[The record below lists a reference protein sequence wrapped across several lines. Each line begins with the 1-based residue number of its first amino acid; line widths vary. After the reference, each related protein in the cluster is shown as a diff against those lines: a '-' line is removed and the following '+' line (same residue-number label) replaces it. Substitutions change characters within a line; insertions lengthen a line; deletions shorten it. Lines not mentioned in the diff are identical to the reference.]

1 MKLSEYRN
9 KPQDIKTSFNTKEYE
24 KLEKIFYEMEFH
36 ELALLLS
43 LIGFHFKERI
53 DLQKSDGGKD
63 HIFSRTNYSKSEN
76 EFDAY
81 FALVTIL
88 ENHKKKFSDVINNMA
103 FVKTESERTT
113 FSKLNNVKLFFEYI
127 LGGSGKLY
135 NIINKYGEEPRD
147 MVGAIDDFL
156 NEDIKETDSVI
167 EEINTEYLLEKDK
180 WNQFWSG

>member
-1 MKLSEYRN
+1 MKVKKMKLSEYRN

-24 KLEKIFYEMEFH
+24 KIERIFYELEFH

-43 LIGFHFKERI
+43 LIGFHYKERI

-81 FALVTIL
+81 FALITIL
-88 ENHKKKFSDVINNMA
+88 ENYKKKFSDVVNNLA

-113 FSKLNNVKLFFEYI
+113 FSKLGNVKLFFEYI
-127 LGGSGKLY
+127 LGGSGKLN
-135 NIINKYGEEPRD
+135 NIITKYGDEPRD
-147 MVGAIDDFL
+147 MINAIDDFL

-167 EEINTEYLLEKDK
+167 EEINADYLLE
-180 WNQFWSG
+180 NE